1 MDRGDKRSSGS
12 DVPTS
17 SELGTQCPKPGD
29 GRAVLDSYRDVLLPT
44 TAEAWRRLAPATA
57 SWMYLAG
64 GTALATHLRH
74 RTSRDLDLFTEQPF
88 DAAQHADML
97 IGTFPDFV
105 PTDISEGTVNGVL
118 GETKVQ
124 FLDASPQ
131 HRLVEAPLLAGIR
144 VAGVEDILAMKI
156 KVVMDRGELRDY
168 FDLMCVEQQTDLD
181 VAEGMTLYLERYR
194 PTTPEQHIL
203 QAVRALGYFDDVPDD
218 PGLPVRRSEIE
229 QYWTARQPRI
239 IKELNLD

>member
-1 MDRGDKRSSGS
+1 
-12 DVPTS
+12 
-17 SELGTQCPKPGD
+17 
-29 GRAVLDSYRDVLLPT
+29 
-44 TAEAWRRLAPATA
+44 
-57 SWMYLAG
+57 
-64 GTALATHLRH
+64 
-74 RTSRDLDLFTEQPF
+74 
-88 DAAQHADML
+88 
-97 IGTFPDFV
+97 V
-105 PTDISEGTVNGVL
+105 PTDISEGTVDGVL

-144 VAGVEDILAMKI
+144 VAGVEDIVAMKI

-168 FDLMCVEQQTDLD
+168 FDLMCIEKQTDLD

-229 QYWTARQPRI
+229 RYWTARQPRI
-239 IKELNLD
+239 IKELNLG